1 MNHLTIQIG
10 RSRSKKF
17 KLRLQPK
24 KPRIWPALSLG
35 TFCPWAVLSVHL
47 SNNGLV
53 ALVAGTIVKH
63 CLQTLSASAGTSVPP
78 YGHWPGVNH
87 LGMHRT
93 YYAVLVSCLVSSHTE
108 SMHGITIHRYTQW
121 EQLITGKVKFSPL
134 HLEIEFLRFILV
146 KLFVFKAILWFWYR
160 FFKSTKHIPNET
172 ILCCL
177 NIN

>member
-1 MNHLTIQIG
+1 MVYLNFSQFLKIICEPSYYKNRPKPIKKISAPAPAQKAPDLTG
-10 RSRSKKF
+10 F
-17 KLRLQPK
+17 V
-24 KPRIWPALSLG
+24 
-35 TFCPWAVLSVHL
+35 PWDVLSVHL

-108 SMHGITIHRYTQW
+108 SMHAARYNSIHRYTQW
-121 EQLITGKVKFSPL
+121 ERDKSWKFEKRP
-134 HLEIEFLRFILV
+134 
-146 KLFVFKAILWFWYR
+146 
-160 FFKSTKHIPNET
+160 
-172 ILCCL
+172 C
-177 NIN
+177 